1 MQLPTSP
8 ADPLNSCAAVGC
20 ASMLAGGVMESLTA
34 MTSQTRRTAV
44 SSCFFPPRSHV
55 EDVFRILLYDL
66 FDEKVDDIN
75 SRDLRGAE

>member
-1 MQLPTSP
+1 
-8 ADPLNSCAAVGC
+8 
-20 ASMLAGGVMESLTA
+20 MESLTA